1 MKLGMTLNF
10 IWKNKHTRIVKKT
23 LERKSK
29 GEQPCFR
36 NESRPQRLHKLKQG
50 GASIYGQTAPDS
62 ETWEE
67 SWLPWKLNL

>member
-29 GEQPCFR
+29 GEQPC
-36 NESRPQRLHKLKQG
+36 QK
-50 GASIYGQTAPDS
+50 
-62 ETWEE
+62 
-67 SWLPWKLNL
+67 